1 MLRRQFTRLTG
12 IGAAMSAMPLL
23 IRPAQSAEPK
33 KVGFL
38 YLGPVGD
45 FGWTYQ
51 HDIAREAAIE
61 HFGDKIKTTYV
72 ENVAEGPDS
81 EKVLNDL
88 ANQGHKLIFATSFGY
103 MNYVLNSAKRGRA
116 VFL

>member
-1 MLRRQFTRLTG
+1 MRRRHFTRLV
-12 IGAAMSAMPLL
+12 GAGAVASVLPGLAMPARAADPL
-23 IRPAQSAEPK
+23 

-51 HDIAREAAIE
+51 HDIARKAAVA
-61 HFGDKIKTTYV
+61 HFGDKIQTTYV

-88 ANQGHKLIFATSFGY
+88 ANQGNKLIFATSFG
-103 MNYVLNSAKRGRA
+103 
-116 VFL
+116 